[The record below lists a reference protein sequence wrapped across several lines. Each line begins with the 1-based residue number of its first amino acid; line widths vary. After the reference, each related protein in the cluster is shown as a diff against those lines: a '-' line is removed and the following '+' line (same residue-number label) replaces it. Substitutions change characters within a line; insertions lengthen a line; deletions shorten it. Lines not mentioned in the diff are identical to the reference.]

1 MGAAVTTRSVVS
13 CDQCGA
19 EAATTAMAA
28 AGWHS
33 LNLHDL
39 TIGRQVQVDICGQ
52 CCTTMDLRDLF
63 KLVSG

>member
-1 MGAAVTTRSVVS
+1 
-13 CDQCGA
+13 
-19 EAATTAMAA
+19 MAA